1 MDERIASLQTVES
14 FLFNNKI
21 LPVCWDVILWVT
33 GLLHYSVRGFIVTC
47 WWDVNSWVGINYRIQ
62 WRIQELKNPG
72 HNPDAV

>member
-33 GLLHYSVRGFIVTC
+33 GLLHYSVRGFI
-47 WWDVNSWVGINYRIQ
+47 NLLHIGGMLIR
-62 WRIQELKNPG
+62 G
-72 HNPDAV
+72 